1 MSVVEIP
8 ANVASQEEL
17 GRMISSSK
25 SAARARRSRLP
36 FTEFLPPPG
45 RIDISVDRLSIAP
58 ADEALANADG
68 SAAARGRTFY
78 GWAVVTAQSAR
89 GNKRRV
95 VASPIPDTNPYHAD
109 IILPEHVTGDREEHK
124 RHAQELADLS
134 RWYDRIDLRQGGS
147 QHAE

>member
-1 MSVVEIP
+1 MSAVEIP

-45 RIDISVDRLSIAP
+45 RIDISVNRLSIAP

-68 SAAARGRTFY
+68 LADARGRMFY
-78 GWAVVTAQSAR
+78 GWAVVTAESAC

-134 RWYDRIDLRQGGS
+134 RWHDRIDLGQ
-147 QHAE
+147 AEGQLA

>member
-1 MSVVEIP
+1 MSVVETP

-25 SAARARRSRLP
+25 SAARACRSRLP
-36 FTEFLPPPG
+36 FTEFLPPPA
-45 RIDISVDRLSIAP
+45 RIDISVDRLSVAP
-58 ADEALANADG
+58 VNEALANADG

-78 GWAVVTAQSAR
+78 GWAVVTAESAR
-89 GNKRRV
+89 ANGRRV
-95 VASPIPDTNPYHAD
+95 VSSPIPDANPYHAD
-109 IILPEHVTGDREEHK
+109 IILPEHVIGNREEQK

-134 RWYDRIDLRQGGS
+134 RWCDRIDLRQGGS

>member
-1 MSVVEIP
+1 MSAVEIP

-58 ADEALANADG
+58 ADEAFANADG
-68 SAAARGRTFY
+68 SADARGRTFY
-78 GWAVVTAQSAR
+78 GWAVVTAESAC

-109 IILPEHVTGDREEHK
+109 IILPEHVTGDREEQK

-134 RWYDRIDLRQGGS
+134 RWHDRIDLGQPEG
-147 QHAE
+147 QLA